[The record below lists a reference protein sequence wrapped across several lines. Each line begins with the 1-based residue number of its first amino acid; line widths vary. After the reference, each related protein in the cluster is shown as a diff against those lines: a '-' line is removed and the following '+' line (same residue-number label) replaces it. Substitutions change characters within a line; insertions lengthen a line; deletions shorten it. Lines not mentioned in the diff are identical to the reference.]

1 MNYKQGVNLKE
12 NKDKNEEGNTKK
24 ELNKRKILATSL
36 LVVSVLLATF
46 LVGYKVGYD
55 NGQVF
60 VAGHIRHNVSVVTE
74 LSSPE
79 VQLKIKEFFPEKL
92 NYTQLFIWQSTR
104 MNFTQKREVHTDP
117 LEILDYGKGACGE
130 FSIVYVAI
138 CLAND
143 IPARLLVTGYIIP
156 GKVDH
161 TWAEVNPSKDG
172 ETWIHVDPS
181 DSVIGVQQGKSV
193 DELTSF
199 DRPSM
204 YQKKDFKLVLAFEPT
219 QDGDV
224 IIIDRTETYSPNQ

>member
-1 MNYKQGVNLKE
+1 MKE

-24 ELNKRKILATSL
+24 GLNKRKILATSL

-46 LVGYKVGYD
+46 LIGYKVGYD

-60 VAGHIRHNVSVVTE
+60 VAGHIRHNVSVVTT

-79 VQLKIKEFFPEKL
+79 VQSKLKENFPDNL

-138 CLAND
+138 FWQTIFLQDFWLQDMSFQVKLTTHGRKLIPRKMVKLGFMLTQRILCLVSNKE
-143 IPARLLVTGYIIP
+143 RV
-156 GKVDH
+156 
-161 TWAEVNPSKDG
+161 WMN
-172 ETWIHVDPS
+172 
-181 DSVIGVQQGKSV
+181 
-193 DELTSF
+193 
-199 DRPSM
+199 
-204 YQKKDFKLVLAFEPT
+204 
-219 QDGDV
+219 
-224 IIIDRTETYSPNQ
+224 